1 MYGYKLPQFE
11 TGLNIGHFESH
22 KKRQFLKTV
31 VIFVFRKV
39 LSKWSLLSWQLGFQ
53 LTWTIVQL
61 QSKTSIND
69 TVVLSFGVKDSRWV
83 LLRKTWKLESFELFF
98 VLFSLIYWK

>member
-11 TGLNIGHFESH
+11 TGFNIGHFKSH

-39 LSKWSLLSWQLGFQ
+39 FLKTKFFILAPGFS
-53 LTWTIVQL
+53 T
-61 QSKTSIND
+61 
-69 TVVLSFGVKDSRWV
+69 
-83 LLRKTWKLESFELFF
+83 
-98 VLFSLIYWK
+98 